1 MFGNSGCLPQ
11 IYHFLDLVPV
21 LVAMVKHKRKTL
33 EDQPINRQTALYTL
47 KLLCK
52 NFGAENPE
60 PFVPVLNTTVKLIAL
75 GAKEEKNVLGSAL
88 LCVAEVVST
97 LEALAIPQLPRY
109 AEGTWGRTAAQ
120 GFCYQLGTKT
130 LVTFFFAH

>member
-1 MFGNSGCLPQ
+1 
-11 IYHFLDLVPV
+11 
-21 LVAMVKHKRKTL
+21 MVTHKRKTL
-33 EDQPINRQTALYTL
+33 EDHPINRQTALYTL

-60 PFVPVLNTTVKLIAL
+60 PFVPVLTTTVRLIAL

-109 AEGTWGRTAAQ
+109 AEGTWGRTTAQ
-120 GFCYQLGTKT
+120 GFCYQLGNET
-130 LVTFFFAH
+130 LVTFFFFCPSVEVSFNSIC